1 MQKDRHKGGLSC
13 RISTRTVP
21 ADAWWV
27 GYTAVSGIIGL

>member
-1 MQKDRHKGGLSC
+1 MQKDRHKGGLSS
-13 RISTRTVP
+13 RTSTRAVP